1 MDALIVG
8 DGEIPSRT
16 VFERLF
22 PPAHAAP
29 EFVIAADGGALKAE
43 SLGLRP
49 DLVVGDLDSLDER
62 EVERLRGDDVPVL
75 AFPSRKDESDTELA
89 VREAL
94 ARGAD
99 RVVLIG
105 VLGGRRLEHTLANL
119 LLLTMPELSRV
130 DAAIV
135 DRASTVRALGS
146 GGRRR
151 LEVHGAAGDYVSLL
165 PLTERVEGVTT
176 TGLAY
181 ELHDEELRQGPARGL
196 SNELTDGHA
205 TVSKR
210 DGRLLV
216 VHTSRAEA

>member
-1 MDALIVG
+1 LEALIVG
-8 DGEIPSRT
+8 DGEVPSRT
-16 VFERLF
+16 IFERLF
-22 PPAHAAP
+22 PPTEGAP
-29 EFVIAADGGALKAE
+29 ALVIAADGGALKAE

-49 DLVVGDLDSLDER
+49 NLVVGDLDSLDER
-62 EVERLRGDDVPVL
+62 DVERLRREDVPVL

-94 ARGAD
+94 ARGAN
-99 RVVLIG
+99 RVVFIG
-105 VLGGRRLEHTLANL
+105 ALGGRRLEHSLANV
-119 LLLTMPELSRV
+119 LLLTMPELSRI

-146 GGRRR
+146 GGRRG
-151 LEVHGAAGDYVSLL
+151 LELRGAAGDYVSLL

-196 SNELTDGHA
+196 SNELTGRQA
-205 TVSKR
+205 TITTRS
-210 DGRLLV
+210 GRLLV

>member
-1 MDALIVG
+1 LDALIVG
-8 DGEIPSRT
+8 DGEVPPRT

-22 PPAHAAP
+22 PRTQAAP

-62 EVERLRGDDVPVL
+62 DVERLRRDDVPVL

-94 ARGAD
+94 ARGAE

-105 VLGGRRLEHTLANL
+105 VMGGRRLEHSLANV
-119 LLLTMPELSRV
+119 LLLTLPELSQV
-130 DAAIV
+130 DASIV
-135 DRASTVRALGS
+135 DRASTLRALCG

-151 LEVHGAAGDYVSLL
+151 LELHGTAGDYVSLL
-165 PLTERVEGVTT
+165 PLTERVAGVTT

-181 ELHDEELRQGPARGL
+181 ELHDEELPQGPARGL
-196 SNELTDGHA
+196 SNELTGTHA
-205 TVSKR
+205 TISSR
-210 DGRLLV
+210 SGRLLV

>member
-8 DGEIPSRT
+8 DGEVPPPT

-22 PPAHAAP
+22 PRAQGNPQL
-29 EFVIAADGGALKAE
+29 VIAADGGALKAE
-43 SLGLRP
+43 ALGLRP

-62 EVERLRGDDVPVL
+62 DVERLRREDVAVL
-75 AFPSRKDESDTELA
+75 AFPSRKDESDTQLA

-94 ARGAD
+94 ARGVD

-105 VLGGRRLEHTLANL
+105 ALGGRRIEHSLANV
-119 LLLTMPELSRV
+119 LLLTMPELSRI
-130 DAAIV
+130 DASIV
-135 DRASTVRALGS
+135 DRASTLRALGS
-146 GGRRR
+146 SGRRR
-151 LEVHGAAGDYVSLL
+151 LELHGAAGDYVSLL

-176 TGLAY
+176 IGLTY

-196 SNELTDGHA
+196 SNELIGERA
-205 TVSKR
+205 TISTTS
-210 DGRLLV
+210 GRLLV

>member
-8 DGEIPSRT
+8 DGEVPPPT

-22 PPAHAAP
+22 PRAQGNPQL
-29 EFVIAADGGALKAE
+29 VIAADGGALKAE
-43 SLGLRP
+43 TLGLRP
-49 DLVVGDLDSLDER
+49 DVVVGDLDSLDER
-62 EVERLRGDDVPVL
+62 DVERLRREDVAVL
-75 AFPSRKDESDTELA
+75 AFPSRKDESDTQLA

-105 VLGGRRLEHTLANL
+105 ALGGRRIEHSLANV
-119 LLLTMPELSRV
+119 LLLTMPELSRI
-130 DAAIV
+130 DASIV
-135 DRASTVRALGS
+135 DRASTLRALGS

-151 LEVHGAAGDYVSLL
+151 LELHGAAGDYVSLL

-176 TGLAY
+176 SGLAY

-196 SNELTDGHA
+196 SNELIGARA
-205 TVSKR
+205 TISTTS
-210 DGRLLV
+210 GRLLV